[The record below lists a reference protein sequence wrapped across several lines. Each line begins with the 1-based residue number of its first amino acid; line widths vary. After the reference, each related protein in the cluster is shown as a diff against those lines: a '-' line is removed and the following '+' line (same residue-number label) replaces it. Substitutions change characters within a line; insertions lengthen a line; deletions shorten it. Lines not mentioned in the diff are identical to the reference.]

1 MIQLSR
7 RARSMLSLGLNCLAL
22 CFSVS
27 AFSTS
32 YWCEGTHKVV
42 KSPCLSVVKK
52 GNCAPNNSNGTVDTN
67 ETVDPHK
74 VQYIWETGEDKYA
87 FQYFHTGF
95 WLSCEEHHG
104 GIKEAQ
110 IDLPLVSG
118 RNRKIPFSWRRGR
131 DVGMKSLPCS
141 AAAVAKLSLSFLTV
155 PLTAEEKCRSFIELP
170 PESEKGLLGMV
181 AHMMYMTVFQVAVN
195 LGPKDWR
202 PQTWYYGWSFGSE
215 WKKREDLIEVE
226 KRGKEEIQSLAWLSF
241 TLCMS
246 ASVLTLNT
254 YTKTILEFKYR
265 RQIFEKYTASTGSIR
280 GSNSS
285 ALSPDLEH
293 FLWEKYI
300 FSVSESLDF
309 SASPPSRLALSGGRK
324 ECSGGYAGLPRS
336 HSGDTKD
343 GDDGEP
349 C

>member
-7 RARSMLSLGLNCLAL
+7 RVRSMLSLGLNCLAL

-52 GNCAPNNSNGTVDTN
+52 GNCAPNNSNGTVDAN
-67 ETVDPHK
+67 ETADPHK

-104 GIKEAQ
+104 
-110 IDLPLVSG
+110 
-118 RNRKIPFSWRRGR
+118 
-131 DVGMKSLPCS
+131 
-141 AAAVAKLSLSFLTV
+141 
-155 PLTAEEKCRSFIELP
+155 EEKCRSFIELP
-170 PESEKGLLGMV
+170 PESEQGVLWLSVASEFLYIILLSIGFLLMCLDAIYYANFIDGLKINAFAAVITVLSGLLGMV
-181 AHMMYMTVFQVAVN
+181 AHMMYMTVFQVAVS

-202 PQTWYYGWSFGSE
+202 PQTWYYGWSFG
-215 WKKREDLIEVE
+215 
-226 KRGKEEIQSLAWLSF
+226 LAWLSF

-280 GSNSS
+280 GSNSP
-285 ALSPDLEH
+285 AFDPDLER

-309 SASPPSRLALSGGRK
+309 SASPPGRLVLSGGRK

-343 GDDGEP
+343 EDDGEP